1 MINPMQFSLLENI
14 LTDLFLIAVVLWIC
28 YLCLCRRGKGAL
40 RTQTME
46 KAVVLSKNTSADTS
60 QAVYI
65 QNTNVTTGLVET
77 EAVNQI
83 NFQDMDHP
91 ENCVILEVEDTIF
104 ATLKE
109 GEQGKL
115 IFRDNRLLSFGAL
128 QSQNHK
134 NYKFKGIS

>member
-14 LTDLFLIAVVLWIC
+14 LTVLFLIAIVLWIC
-28 YLCLCRRGKGAL
+28 YLFLRRRGRGVF
-40 RTQTME
+40 RTQTVE
-46 KAVVLSKNTSADTS
+46 KAVVLSKNTNADTS
-60 QAVYI
+60 QAVYL

-77 EAVNQI
+77 EAVHQI
-83 NFQDMDHP
+83 TFQDMELP
-91 ENCVILEVEDTIF
+91 EKCVTLEADDAVF
-104 ATLKE
+104 SMLKE

>member
-1 MINPMQFSLLENI
+1 MVNQMQFSLLENI
-14 LTDLFLIAVVLWIC
+14 LTVLFLIAIILWIC
-28 YLCLCRRGKGAL
+28 YLCVRRGKGTL

-46 KAVVLSKNTSADTS
+46 EAVVLSKSTSADTS
-60 QAVYI
+60 QAVYL

-83 NFQDMDHP
+83 TFQDRDHP
-91 ENCVILEVEDTIF
+91 EKCITLEVDDTIF
-104 ATLKE
+104 STLKE

-115 IFRDNRLLSFGAL
+115 TFRDNRLLSFGDL
-128 QSQNHK
+128 RSQNHK

>member
-1 MINPMQFSLLENI
+1 MQFSLLENI
-14 LTDLFLIAVVLWIC
+14 LTVLFLIAIVLWIC
-28 YLCLCRRGKGAL
+28 YLCVHRRGRGAF
-40 RTQTME
+40 RTQTVE

-60 QAVYI
+60 QTVYL

-77 EAVNQI
+77 EAVHQI
-83 NFQDMDHP
+83 TFQDMEHP
-91 ENCVILEVEDTIF
+91 ENCVTLEVDDTVF
-104 ATLKE
+104 STLKE

>member
-1 MINPMQFSLLENI
+1 MISQMQFSLLENI
-14 LTDLFLIAVVLWIC
+14 LTVLFLIAIVLWIC
-28 YLCLCRRGKGAL
+28 YLFLRRRGRGAF
-40 RTQTME
+40 RTQTVE

-60 QAVYI
+60 QAVYL

-83 NFQDMDHP
+83 TFQDREHP
-91 ENCVILEVEDTIF
+91 EKCITLEVDDTIF
-104 ATLKE
+104 STLKE

-134 NYKFKGIS
+134 NYKFQGIS